1 MHRLFASSDQFASA
15 RYRSGAEIFGEGDPS
30 DHIYQVVSGA
40 VRTHKLLSNDRRQIG
55 AFYLP
60 GDLFGLEDAATHR
73 FTAQAITSTTVHL
86 AKRECLND
94 VVNSNPSVFR
104 VILAETNRNL
114 MHVENHLLLLG
125 RQNSLER
132 VAAFLLDMR
141 LRSTEADVIHLP
153 MTRRDIADYLG
164 LALET
169 VSRAFADLR
178 SRKILGLDASR
189 PRKVV
194 VLHAKALADL
204 ADYHPP
210 AS

>member
-1 MHRLFASSDQFASA
+1 MRRLFASSDQLASA
-15 RYRSGAEIFGEGDPS
+15 RYRSGAEIFGEGDPAE
-30 DHIYQVVSGA
+30 HIYQVVSGA
-40 VRTHKLLSNDRRQIG
+40 VRTHKLLSDDRRQIG

-60 GDLFGLEDAATHR
+60 GDIFGLENVGTHR
-73 FTAQAITSTTVHL
+73 FTAEAITSTTLHL
-86 AKRECLND
+86 AKRECLD
-94 VVNSNPSVFR
+94 DFVKSDPSVLR
-104 VILAETNRNL
+104 IILAETNRNL

-125 RQNSLER
+125 RQNSLEK
-132 VAAFLLDMR
+132 VAAFLLEMR

-178 SRKILGLDASR
+178 GKKILGFDVSR

-194 VLHAKALADL
+194 VLDAKALADL
-204 ADYHPP
+204 AR
-210 AS
+210 